1 MKAALAAQAP
11 VLIVI
16 LVIGLLSTQYTIL
29 RVRKIPRFSH
39 VLFSFLFSF
48 LLCRF
53 LLMTVPAIRESLAL
67 KQKAAEEKIKT
78 IDVSFIFSVI
88 PPPPPPPFF
97 FFFFFFSLRLL
108 CLILKMTFCDVT
120 S

>member
-11 VLIVI
+11 MLI
-16 LVIGLLSTQYTIL
+16 LVIGLSSTQYTML
-29 RVRKIPRFSH
+29 VYRSSASEKSPD
-39 VLFSFLFSF
+39 FLMFFF
-48 LLCRF
+48 LCVCVCRF

-88 PPPPPPPFF
+88 CFIPPPPPLFF
-97 FFFFFFSLRLL
+97 LFFLFSLSQIIVLNF
-108 CLILKMTFCDVT
+108 KDDVL
-120 S
+120 